1 MRTPVHTVFIV
12 LAILVGCKTEN
23 HPETVLSA
31 TQKYSKGFERIT
43 LNDCDCLRLYDLE
56 SSNNAI
62 RATYCHQDPKL
73 ADIEITLLPDPKT
86 TALRIATVSTTHIS
100 LFAAIDQLQNIVGT
114 AFADRIL
121 NPAAR
126 ELIDAGNIR
135 DLSGEKDID
144 TEKTLAVAPHII
156 TSYPYGNNQYEGLQ
170 EAGCIVIPFS
180 EYLETHPLGR
190 AEWMIAA
197 GFITGQIAEA
207 TAEFE
212 EIEKRYLDLANQ
224 LEALPEAN
232 QPVVFTG
239 SHANGTWYAPSG
251 NSFMG
256 VFTADAG
263 AAYLFSDR
271 REQGNISL
279 DFEELIV
286 RAMTADYWGKVIFTP
301 GELTLAEL
309 RADDVRYA
317 ELPAFKKGQ
326 VFYCNAAETDYF
338 GDAIVQPDVI
348 LADLIQIFHPE
359 QLPKHKARYFKR
371 INL

>member
-1 MRTPVHTVFIV
+1 MRTPVHIVFIA
-12 LAILVGCKTEN
+12 LAILVGCKTEK
-23 HPETVLSA
+23 HPETVASA
-31 TQKYSKGFERIT
+31 TQKYSKGFELIS
-43 LNDCDCLRLYDLE
+43 LNQCECLRLYDLE
-56 SSNNAI
+56 SSNLAI
-62 RATYCHQDPKL
+62 RATFCHQDPKL
-73 ADIEITLLPDPKT
+73 ANVEITLLPDPKT

-100 LFAAIDQLQNIVGT
+100 LFAAIHQLQTITGT
-114 AFADRIL
+114 AFADRII
-121 NPAAR
+121 NADAR
-126 ELIDAGNIR
+126 ALIEAGKIT

-170 EAGCIVIPFS
+170 KAGCIVIPFS

-190 AEWMIAA
+190 AEWLIAV

-207 TAEFE
+207 TAVFQA
-212 EIEKRYLDLANQ
+212 IEKRYLDLAMQ
-224 LEALPEAN
+224 IEALPEAK

-286 RAMTADYWGKVIFTP
+286 RAMTADYWGKVIYTP

-338 GDAIVQPDVI
+338 GDAIVQPEVI
-348 LADLIQIFHPE
+348 LADLIHIFHPE
-359 QLPKHKARYFKR
+359 QLPHHEARYFKR